1 MHTFKHASVH
11 THTLIKFIFNSHKD
25 TPTEPSGATGSSDG
39 AAAQAHLQNLS
50 APPKAEPK
58 MLSVQMLSGFQK
70 TSAGATPLPTSL
82 KGINACQFFQQQ
94 MDHGNTT
101 VASGLS
107 RGLEEAK
114 PLMQWFVSMATLQ
127 EKNILMPLKAVVSV
141 GSVALISNQDRS
153 ARDAMRKFISQRLDV
168 LVRARLIQC
177 FFDACLPCPPGLL
190 TWCGGGKSGN
200 STDDLLTATA
210 PGTYERYLKC
220 MGVTAIVPVQD
231 SLIEWRKQHELL
243 TFHPEQVLQL
253 PDVLYK
259 VNPSWCI
266 TACTKKKQ
274 LKLEG
279 FSVLDEWS
287 DTTRVRPW
295 SNGWKAVKDTEWLQE
310 YYKKK
315 KKSMG
320 SGEGAAAPS

>member
-1 MHTFKHASVH
+1 
-11 THTLIKFIFNSHKD
+11 
-25 TPTEPSGATGSSDG
+25 
-39 AAAQAHLQNLS
+39 
-50 APPKAEPK
+50 
-58 MLSVQMLSGFQK
+58 ML
-70 TSAGATPLPTSL
+70 
-82 KGINACQFFQQQ
+82 
-94 MDHGNTT
+94 
-101 VASGLS
+101 
-107 RGLEEAK
+107 
-114 PLMQWFVSMATLQ
+114 
-127 EKNILMPLKAVVSV
+127 
-141 GSVALISNQDRS
+141 
-153 ARDAMRKFISQRLDV
+153 KFISQRLDV
-168 LVRARLIQC
+168 LVRVRLIQY
-177 FFDACLPCPPGLL
+177 FFDARLPCPPGLL
-190 TWCGGGKSGN
+190 TWCVGGKSGN

-266 TACTKKKQ
+266 TTCTKKKQ

-295 SNGWKAVKDTEWLQE
+295 SNAWKAVKDTEWLQE

-315 KKSMG
+315 KTSMG